1 MHYRNN
7 GWFYPSLYF
16 SQFDLNY
23 VDEEIL
29 EEMSKVFPERL
40 NLINPF
46 DCGLKYDDI
55 SIDKCP
61 PANPTDDFWCSF
73 PIRDLEKWRKA
84 KPVHIPK
91 LDSAKFFVFLF
102 WLFSPYRYFI

>member
-1 MHYRNN
+1 MHYWNN
-7 GWFYPSLYF
+7 CWFYPSLYF

-46 DCGLKYDDI
+46 DCGLKYDI
-55 SIDKCP
+55 NIDKCP
-61 PANPTDDFWCSF
+61 TATNEFWCSF
-73 PIRDLEKWRKA
+73 PLRDLEKWRNA

-91 LDSAKFFVFLF
+91 LDRKIQFFAFLF

>member
-1 MHYRNN
+1 MYYWNN

-23 VDEEIL
+23 VNEEIL

-46 DCGLKYDDI
+46 DCGLKYDI
-55 SIDKCP
+55 NIDKCP
-61 PANPTDDFWCSF
+61 TKTDEFWCSF
-73 PIRDLEKWRKA
+73 PYRDLEKWRNA

-91 LDSAKFFVFLF
+91 LDSSKYSVFFF